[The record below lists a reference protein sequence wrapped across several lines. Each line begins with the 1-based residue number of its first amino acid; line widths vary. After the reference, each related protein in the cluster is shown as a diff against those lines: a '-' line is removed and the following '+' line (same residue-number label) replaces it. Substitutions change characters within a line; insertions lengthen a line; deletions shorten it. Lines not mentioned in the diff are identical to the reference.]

1 MQPPKNST
9 YRAGMGPQ
17 RPQKYH
23 ESSCPTSGTRG
34 KLLASRA
41 ATQQMRPSSKSAK
54 ALRIVLGVFA
64 LVVALICFQLATH
77 RHTGILRT
85 LANAK
90 HFLSDPSPSRDV
102 QQRSTSPPPGPQHN
116 VNLSWKASTS
126 AVVGYNVYRRGGWGL
141 VKLNFVPIS
150 GTSYVTVRC
159 SRDRPTIT

>member
-1 MQPPKNST
+1 MRWRST
-9 YRAGMGPQ
+9 
-17 RPQKYH
+17 
-23 ESSCPTSGTRG
+23 
-34 KLLASRA
+34 
-41 ATQQMRPSSKSAK
+41 K

-85 LANAK
+85 LAHAK

-102 QQRSTSPPPGPQHN
+102 QPRSASPSPGPQHN

-141 VKLNFVPIS
+141 VKLNSVPVT
-150 GTSYVTVRC
+150 GTSYVDSTVQPGQTYYYVTKAV
-159 SRDRPTIT
+159 SPKGTESTASNEVQANIPSP